1 MPGLSINTNI
11 PASLARRQLGIAS
24 KRINNSL
31 EGLASGL
38 RINRAADDAAGLTI
52 AENLR
57 AQVVGLGRAV
67 SNAQDGISLIQ
78 SAEGALAEDTSIL
91 QRIREL
97 AVQAANGT
105 LTSLDRLAIQNE
117 VNQLIDEVD
126 RIAETTEFNSIKLLN
141 GNVGAL
147 VSTSDP
153 NALTGIVVGDV
164 GSGGVF
170 SITVSAQ
177 DLGRLQVQTSEVFV
191 TIDSDG
197 NVANAQATTQLQSI
211 SRFQDFGVFGSG
223 VDSVTI
229 KLGSDASTEV
239 SDVTLFRTDTLSD
252 VTRRI
257 SLAINDPDSANDL
270 GLGGSRAVGD
280 TLVDVATNVG
290 TENATEIYVLTPEPG
305 RQITFGGDAA
315 ALSAFGFSEIQDS
328 KSPIFSLTVTNI
340 GADGGASTQKSLK
353 VSGNRASGMIDGVDL
368 AFRTSLDI
376 SIGGSAT
383 IAGFSIVKPLSVA
396 GSSAFVL
403 QIAPRPLTF
412 HIGAGAGQTLSTQIN
427 TMSSKALQVDKIN
440 VTDQGLANQ
449 AIRVVD
455 KALNRVSAQRSTLG
469 AVQNRLESTIAN
481 LEVAKQNL
489 QASESQI
496 RDLDY
501 SEEIIEFVTA
511 QILNASATSF
521 LRQANEL
528 SNNVLI
534 LLS

>member
-11 PASLARRQLGIAS
+11 PAILARRQMGIAG
-24 KRINNSL
+24 KRMTRSL
-31 EGLASGL
+31 ERLSSGL
-38 RINRAADDAAGLTI
+38 RINRATDDAAGLSI

-57 AQVVGLGRAV
+57 AQVVGLDRAIT
-67 SNAQDGISLIQ
+67 NAQEGISLIQ
-78 SAEGALAEDTSIL
+78 TAEGALSESTNIL

-97 AVQAANGT
+97 SVQAASGT

-117 VNQLIDEVD
+117 ANQLIDELD

-153 NALTGIVVGDV
+153 NNLNGIVVGDA
-164 GSGGVF
+164 GTGGVF

-191 TIDSDG
+191 TIDPNG
-197 NVANAQATTQLQSI
+197 NVANATANTQLQSI

-229 KLGSDASTEV
+229 KLGSDISTNV
-239 SDVTLFRTDTLSD
+239 VDVTLFRTDALQD
-252 VTRRI
+252 VAQRI
-257 SLAINDPDSANDL
+257 SLAINDTTTSKDL
-270 GLGGSRAVGD
+270 GLGGTQASGDQLVG
-280 TLVDVATNVG
+280 VASNVG
-290 TENATEIYVLTPEPG
+290 TENATEVYIVTPEPG
-305 RQITFGGDAA
+305 RQITFGGDAS
-315 ALSAFGFSEIQDS
+315 ALSAFGFSEIQAA

-340 GADGGASTQKSLK
+340 GADGGPSTQKSLN
-353 VSGNRASGMIDGVDL
+353 VSGDRARGMIDGVDL
-368 AFRTSLDI
+368 SFRTNLDI
-376 SIGGSAT
+376 SIGGT
-383 IAGFSIVKPLSVA
+383 TQLAGFSVVKPLSIA
-396 GSSAFVL
+396 GSNAFVL
-403 QIAPRPLTF
+403 QVAPRPLTF
-412 HIGAGAGQTLSTQIN
+412 HIGSGAGQTLSTQIN

-440 VTDQGLANQ
+440 LTDQDLASQ

-455 KALNRVSAQRSTLG
+455 NALNTVSAQRSTLG
-469 AVQNRLESTIAN
+469 AVANRLESTISN
-481 LEVAKQNL
+481 LEVASQNL
-489 QASESQI
+489 RASESQI

>member
-11 PASLARRQLGIAS
+11 PAILARRQMKIAGNRTT
-24 KRINNSL
+24 KSL
-31 EGLASGL
+31 ERLSSGL

-57 AQVVGLGRAV
+57 VQVVGLDRAI

-78 SAEGALAEDTSIL
+78 TAEGALAEDTNIL

-97 AVQAANGT
+97 SVQAANGT
-105 LTSLDRLAIQNE
+105 LTSIDRLAIQNE
-117 VNQLIDEVD
+117 VNQLVNEVD

-153 NALTGIVVGDV
+153 DALNGIVVGNV
-164 GSGGVF
+164 GDGGVF

-177 DLGRLQVQTSEVFV
+177 DMGRLQVQASQVFV
-191 TIDSDG
+191 TIDPDG
-197 NVANAQATTQLQSI
+197 NVSNASATTQLQSI

-229 KLGSDASTEV
+229 KLGTDISTSV
-239 SDVTLFRTDTLSD
+239 KDVTLFRTDTLAE
-252 VTRRI
+252 VATRV
-257 SLAINDPDSANDL
+257 SLAINDPTTSNDL
-270 GLGGSRAVGD
+270 GLGGAKAAGD
-280 TLVDVATNVG
+280 TLAGVATNVG
-290 TENATEIYVLTPEPG
+290 SENATELFILTPEPG
-305 RQITFGGDAA
+305 RQITFGGDAS
-315 ALSAFGFSEIQDS
+315 ALSAFGFSEIQEA
-328 KSPIFSLTVTNI
+328 KSPIFSITVTNI
-340 GADGGASTQKSLK
+340 GANGGASTQKNLK
-353 VSGNRASGMIDGVDL
+353 VSGNRANGLIAGVDL
-368 AFRTSLDI
+368 NFRTNLDI
-376 SIGGSAT
+376 SIGGT
-383 IAGFSIVKPLSVA
+383 TNIAGFSVVKPLSVS

-412 HIGAGAGQTLSTQIN
+412 HIGSGAGQVLSTQIN
-427 TMSSKALQVDKIN
+427 TMSSKALEVEKVN
-440 VTDQGLANQ
+440 LTDQDLANQ
-449 AIRVVD
+449 AVRMVD
-455 KALNRVSAQRSTLG
+455 KALNTVSAQRSTLG
-469 AVQNRLESTIAN
+469 AVANRLQSTISN
-481 LEVAKQNL
+481 LAVASQNL

-501 SEEIIEFVTA
+501 SQEIIEFVTA

>member
-11 PASLARRQLGIAS
+11 PANLAGRQLGIAS
-24 KRINNSL
+24 NRMTKSL
-31 EGLASGL
+31 ERLSSGL

-57 AQVVGLGRAV
+57 AQVVGLDRAI

-78 SAEGALAEDTSIL
+78 TAEGALAEDTSIL

-97 AVQAANGT
+97 AVQSANGT
-105 LTSLDRLAIQNE
+105 LTSLDRQAIQNE
-117 VNQLIDEVD
+117 VTQLIDEID

-153 NALTGIVVGDV
+153 DALNGIVVGDV

-177 DLGRLQVQTSEVFV
+177 TLGQLQVQTSEVFV
-191 TIDSDG
+191 TIDEDG
-197 NVANAQATTQLQSI
+197 NVSNAEATTQLQSI
-211 SRFQDFGVFGSG
+211 SRFDDFSVFGSG

-229 KLGSDASTEV
+229 TLGTDSSTQVAE
-239 SDVTLFRTDTLSD
+239 VTLFRTDTLED
-252 VTRRI
+252 VVNRI
-257 SLAINDPDSANDL
+257 SLAVNDLDSSSDL
-270 GLGGSRAVGD
+270 GLGGSTAVGD
-280 TLVDVATNVG
+280 TLADVATNVG
-290 TENATEIYVLTPEPG
+290 TENATEIYVVTPEPG
-305 RQITFGGDAA
+305 RTVTFGGDAS
-315 ALSAFGFSEIQDS
+315 ALSAFGFSEVQES

-340 GADGGASTQKSLK
+340 GADGGASTEKSLK
-353 VSGNRASGMIDGVDL
+353 VSGNRASGMIDGLDL
-368 AFRTSLDI
+368 AFSTSLDI
-376 SIGGSAT
+376 SIGGTTS
-383 IAGFSIVKPLSVA
+383 IAGFEIVQPLSVA

-412 HIGAGAGQTLSTQIN
+412 HIGSGAGQTLSTQIN
-427 TMSSKALQVDKIN
+427 TMSSKALQVDQIN
-440 VTDQGLANQ
+440 LTDQDLANQ

-455 KALNRVSAQRSTLG
+455 NALNTVSAQRSTLG
-469 AVQNRLESTIAN
+469 AVQNRLESTMSN
-481 LEVAKQNL
+481 LEVATQNL

-511 QILNASATSF
+511 QILNTSATSF
-521 LRQANEL
+521 LGQANEL
-528 SNNVLI
+528 SNNVLV

>member
-11 PASLARRQLGIAS
+11 PANLAGRQLGIAS
-24 KRINNSL
+24 KRMTRSL
-31 EGLASGL
+31 EALSSGL

-57 AQVVGLGRAV
+57 AQVVGLDRAV

-78 SAEGALAEDTSIL
+78 TAEGALAEDTAIL

-147 VSTSDP
+147 VSTTDP
-153 NALTGIVVGDV
+153 EALNGIVVGEV
-164 GSGGVF
+164 GVGGVF

-197 NVANAQATTQLQSI
+197 NVGNALATTQLQSI
-211 SRFQDFGVFGSG
+211 SRFQDFAVFGSG

-229 KLGSDASTEV
+229 KLGTDSSTQV
-239 SDVTLFRTDTLSD
+239 TDVTVFRTDTLSD
-252 VTRRI
+252 VTQRL
-257 SLAINDPDSANDL
+257 SLAINDSSSAQDL
-270 GLGGSRAVGD
+270 GLGGAAAIGD
-280 TLVDVATNVG
+280 SLSAVATNVG
-290 TENATEIYVLTPEPG
+290 DENATEIYVLTPEPG
-305 RQITFGGDAA
+305 RQITFGGDSS
-315 ALSAFGFSEIQDS
+315 ALSAFGFSEVQDS

-353 VSGNRASGMIDGVDL
+353 VSGNRASGMISGVDL
-368 AFRTSLDI
+368 AFSTSLDI
-376 SIGGSAT
+376 SIGSSTT
-383 IAGFSIVKPLSVA
+383 IAGFSIAKPLSVS
-396 GSSAFVL
+396 GSSTFVL

-412 HIGAGAGQTLSTQIN
+412 HIGSGAGQSLSTQIN

-440 VTDQGLANQ
+440 LTDQGLSNQ

-455 KALNRVSAQRSTLG
+455 NALNTVSAQRSTLG
-469 AVQNRLESTIAN
+469 AVQNRLESTISN
-481 LEVAKQNL
+481 LQVASQNL

-528 SNNVLI
+528 SNNVLV